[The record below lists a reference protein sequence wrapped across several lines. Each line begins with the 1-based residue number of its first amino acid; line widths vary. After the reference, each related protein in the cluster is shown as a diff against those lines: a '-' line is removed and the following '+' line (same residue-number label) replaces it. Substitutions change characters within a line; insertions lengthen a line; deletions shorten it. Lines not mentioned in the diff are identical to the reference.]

1 MGAWELAMTI
11 YDIARETGVSI
22 ATVSRAINNKGYVSQ
37 ATRDKIEAVLARS
50 NYQPSAIARGLA
62 TGSMKTVAIL
72 VVDVRVPHYAMTTYI
87 MEGLL
92 SRAGYS
98 VLVCNTDTDIGKTTG
113 YLRMLG
119 ERGVDGIILVGSI
132 YRDLCTEDALQAV
145 RKTPIVLANGVL
157 DRENA
162 HTVFVDEGYGIEL
175 AVRHMIATG
184 HRHLAYVADR
194 ETGASERK
202 QKGFCKALRAVGE
215 KNPRRHIFHT
225 AYGMDGGSAAAARIC
240 DALYDEANG
249 IPYDGIVCGED
260 LTAVGVLYAL
270 LARGLHVPEEIAV
283 SGCNNSEYAYV
294 CNPRLTTINN
304 KGEELSRLT
313 VEVLIELLTEGKV
326 RKERKI
332 KPELIVQDTA

>member
-1 MGAWELAMTI
+1 MTI

-119 ERGVDGIILVGSI
+119 ERGVDGIILVGSV

-145 RKTPIVLANGVL
+145 RKIPI
-157 DRENA
+157 DRKS
-162 HTVFVDEGYGIEL
+162 VV
-175 AVRHMIATG
+175 
-184 HRHLAYVADR
+184 
-194 ETGASERK
+194 
-202 QKGFCKALRAVGE
+202 
-215 KNPRRHIFHT
+215 
-225 AYGMDGGSAAAARIC
+225 
-240 DALYDEANG
+240 
-249 IPYDGIVCGED
+249 
-260 LTAVGVLYAL
+260 
-270 LARGLHVPEEIAV
+270 
-283 SGCNNSEYAYV
+283 
-294 CNPRLTTINN
+294 
-304 KGEELSRLT
+304 
-313 VEVLIELLTEGKV
+313 
-326 RKERKI
+326 
-332 KPELIVQDTA
+332 